1 MEAGCGDSQGTYGM
15 FTVNVNHTINHP
27 LSQYFA
33 ARMINF
39 E

>member
-1 MEAGCGDSQGTYGM
+1 MEPGCGDSHGTYGM
-15 FTVNVNHTINHP
+15 FTVNANYTI
-27 LSQYFA
+27 